1 MARDYFS
8 GAITSAPQSVP
19 AKAIIPATRAARVA
33 INNHLPFTL
42 SSLREA
48 SNYTRT
54 SHHP

>member
-1 MARDYFS
+1 MSRGYFS
-8 GAITSAPQSVP
+8 DAIPLAAQSVP
-19 AKAIIPATRAARVA
+19 AKAIIPTTMAARVA
-33 INNHLPFTL
+33 NNNHLPFTN